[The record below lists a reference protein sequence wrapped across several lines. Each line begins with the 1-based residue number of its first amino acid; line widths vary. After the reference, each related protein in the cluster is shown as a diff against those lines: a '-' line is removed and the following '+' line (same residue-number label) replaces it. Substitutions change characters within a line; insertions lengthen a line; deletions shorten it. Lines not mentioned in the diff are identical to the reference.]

1 MPIYKVMGIGIGL
14 LFLVLGNVMPK
25 AKPNNL
31 MGVRTIWSYSSEAAW
46 RKSQRAGGIAFAAAG
61 VACIVLTLL
70 LHGFVIFWV
79 IMGTTAA
86 ATIASV
92 YLSWKYSRE

>member
-1 MPIYKVMGIGIGL
+1 MFCAPFAFYAVNEQIKYRVSAPL
-14 LFLVLGNVMPK
+14 LGYLLRCHFNDYL
-25 AKPNNL
+25 
-31 MGVRTIWSYSSEAAW
+31 
-46 RKSQRAGGIAFAAAG
+46 GGIAFAAAG

-79 IMGTTAA
+79 IMGATAA